1 MAALQESVCPVNPSM
16 AGREGSRRSP
26 GWSQRGRQKSPTSS
40 PNSPLDFLP
49 KGGGPPSKQVIPRAV
64 RRGAARRAEGKKR
77 RKRGPAAAAFFS
89 LSIPD
94 VSDEVRHGWWG
105 CCKPV
110 VCGLSLKLFSPSPP
124 LLIDFFRK
132 KECPLFAS
140 TFPCRPPVGIEKY
153 KKKASLS
160 LQLPLQNHIVV
171 VVPCLVVLP
180 SFPFSLVSVCLV
192 PHTNSTPPS
201 PLSPKNNN
209 PPPPQ
214 PTRWFKRSMSRT
226 MMLVPPLAPRLTPP

>member
-1 MAALQESVCPVNPSM
+1 M
-16 AGREGSRRSP
+16 
-26 GWSQRGRQKSPTSS
+26 
-40 PNSPLDFLP
+40 D
-49 KGGGPPSKQVIPRAV
+49 GGDVASLLCVG
-64 RRGAARRAEGKKR
+64 
-77 RKRGPAAAAFFS
+77 S
-89 LSIPD
+89 LS
-94 VSDEVRHGWWG
+94 
-105 CCKPV
+105 KF
-110 VCGLSLKLFSPSPP
+110 FSPSPP

-132 KECPLFAS
+132 KGCPLFAS

-160 LQLPLQNHIVV
+160 SLQLPLQNPIVV

-209 PPPPQ
+209 PPP
-214 PTRWFKRSMSRT
+214 SRQDGSKD
-226 MMLVPPLAPRLTPP
+226 LCHVQ